1 MSLQS
6 VSGNS
11 PDIAAN
17 LATVRR
23 AIDDAARACG
33 REPGAVHLLAVSKT
47 QPADVVRRAAA
58 AGCTDFGENYLREA
72 VAKIEDLADLD
83 VRWHFIGAIQSNKTR
98 LVARHFHWV
107 HTLAREK
114 IARRLSEQCPDGKT
128 LDVTLQVNIDDDPA
142 KAGVAPE
149 HVAGLLAAVRGLE
162 HLRPRGLMTILQR
175 DSEPLESYRRLADLF
190 DRLAADGGEHWDTLS
205 MGMSGDF
212 AAAIEA
218 GATWVRIGTSIF
230 GPRQARPGDQH

>member
-17 LATVRR
+17 LAMVRR
-23 AIDDAARACG
+23 AIDAAARGCG
-33 REPGAVHLLAVSKT
+33 RDPASVRLLAVSKT
-47 QPADVVRRAAA
+47 QPAEAVRRAAA
-58 AGCTDFGENYLREA
+58 AGCTDFGENYLQEA
-72 VAKIEDLADLD
+72 VAKIECLADLD

-107 HTLAREK
+107 HTLARDK
-114 IARRLSEQCPDGKT
+114 IARRLAQQCPAGKT

-142 KAGVAPE
+142 KAGAAPDEVA
-149 HVAGLLAAVRGLE
+149 ALLATVHGLE

-175 DSEPLESYRRLADLF
+175 DSEPLASYRRLAELF
-190 DRLAADGGEHWDTLS
+190 DRLAPEGGEHWDTLS
-205 MGMSGDF
+205 MRLSGDF

-230 GPRQARPGDQH
+230 GPRQTGDGA